1 MDIAKKVSH
10 ATDEVIL
17 ELSGISKFFG
27 PVTALS
33 NIDLKLH
40 RGEVLALLGDNGAG
54 KSTLVRI
61 LSGLHRFDAGTMKI
75 DGEEV
80 SFSKPQDARAE
91 GIETVYQDLALFDN
105 LTAAE
110 NFFIGREPSK
120 PKGLG
125 VLSFVRRA
133 EMRRRTKERLDSM
146 AVGIK
151 DPNMPVGLM
160 SGGQRQAIA
169 VARAE
174 QFAKRIIILDEP
186 TAALGV
192 RETRSVV
199 EIIKALPAKG
209 ISVIL
214 ITHNMQQAVEL
225 ADRAIVLRQGH
236 KVGEIAAEPENEQ
249 QIVSMIVGAGGLPS
263 APGSTASSSPAA

>member
-1 MDIAKKVSH
+1 MAIEKISH
-10 ATDEVIL
+10 ATDEVVL
-17 ELSGISKFFG
+17 ELEGVSKFFG

-33 NIDLKLH
+33 RIDLTLH

-61 LSGLHRFDAGTMKI
+61 LSGLHKPDAGTI
-75 DGEEV
+75 SV
-80 SFSKPQDARAE
+80 SGVQTQFQRPQDARAA

-110 NFFIGREPSK
+110 NFFVGREPYG
-120 PKGLG
+120 PKWMG
-125 VLSFVRRA
+125 VLAPVGFK
-133 EMRRRTKERLDSM
+133 EMRRRTAARLSEM

-151 DPNMPVGLM
+151 DPSMPVGLM

-174 QFAKRIIILDEP
+174 QFARNIIILDEP

-199 EIIKALPAKG
+199 EIIKSLPAKG
-209 ISVIL
+209 FSVIL
-214 ITHNMQQAVEL
+214 ITHNMQQATEL

-236 KVGEIAAEPENEQ
+236 KVGEVIASPENEQ
-249 QIVSMIVGAGGLPS
+249 EIVSMIVGATG
-263 APGSTASSSPAA
+263 APHRV